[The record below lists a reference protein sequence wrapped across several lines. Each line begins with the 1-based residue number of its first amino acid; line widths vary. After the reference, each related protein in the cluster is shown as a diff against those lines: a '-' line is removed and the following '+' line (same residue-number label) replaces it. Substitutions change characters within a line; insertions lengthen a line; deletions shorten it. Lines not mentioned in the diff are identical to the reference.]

1 MKNSLQ
7 IPGDGPGDAEEEPVV
22 DAPGEGEV
30 PTVGDAGLGGEGARR
45 FVAAAQGVGWADQ
58 AMDQAVKQAAEQ
70 HRQAQLLMTQP
81 GVGPVTALA
90 FVLTIGDVARF
101 AGSKRLTG
109 YLGLVPRSTA
119 RVASVTWEPL
129 PNEATVFYASCWW
142 KRRRPQCAR
151 MKVFAKRIK
160 SVAVVALREWLR
172 WRRHA
177 SWQCDS
183 TGCYV
188 AMSAI
193 RRSLVSRATRGCPW
207 EMFSP

>member
-1 MKNSLQ
+1 MDA
-7 IPGDGPGDAEEEPVV
+7 PGDGA
-22 DAPGEGEV
+22 V
-30 PTVGDAGLGGEGARR
+30 PTVGDAGLGGERR
-45 FVAAAQGVGWADQ
+45 EDLLQLLKELDGQ
-58 AMDQAVKQAAEQ
+58 IQPLDQAVKQAAEQ

-101 AGSKRLTG
+101 AGSKQLTS
-109 YLGLVPRSTA
+109 YLGLVPSEHSSGSKRHLGAITKQG
-119 RVASVTWEPL
+119 
-129 PNEATVFYASCWW
+129 NCFYASCWW

-151 MKVFAKRIK
+151 MKVFAKSINT
-160 SVAVVALREWLR
+160 VAVVALREWPR